1 MKIAGAQN
9 GPLAGLTIMRF
20 AHAFESGGGTE
31 RYLDDLDRTLL
42 EREAMTIVRV
52 HLTRKSPSGP
62 PIEEKIGLGALIKV
76 PLPILS
82 GDISSADSN
91 EHSARFWL
99 KKQLRNWILYNPLIW
114 RIYGAKWVSS
124 FQMQPQPGQA
134 IGSGPATA
142 EQLRTRGVDLVVLH
156 FFGGADADEVIK
168 EVQKC
173 GVPFCILNHY
183 SNDRLLHLSIRKHA
197 MLADAVAGVNGLS
210 VPRYIR
216 ENFTNL
222 SDGIDTSF
230 FRRANARPLASP
242 PRHQIILLPARVV
255 KEKGQMDLVRAVASL
270 HKSGFDCSIAFAGRV
285 DSSGFVEEL
294 RHEIARSGMND
305 RVYFLGVLNLDE
317 LRDWYAAS
325 AIMALPTYHHEGLPR
340 VVLEAQA
347 MELPVVA
354 YATGGVAD
362 GISTGHTGF
371 LVSTGDIRGLTDRL
385 RVLLSSSALRTSMG
399 TAGREAA
406 EARFSLGALADRHE
420 RFYRQVLAG

>member
-1 MKIAGAQN
+1 
-9 GPLAGLTIMRF
+9 MRF

-42 EREAMTIVRV
+42 EREALTIVRV
-52 HLTRKSPSGP
+52 HLTRNSPPSP
-62 PIEEKIGLGALIKV
+62 PTEEKMGLGILVKV
-76 PLPILS
+76 PLPIRAENS
-82 GDISSADSN
+82 SSADSN

-99 KKQLRNWILYNPLIW
+99 KKQLRNWILYNPFVW
-114 RIYGAKWVSS
+114 RIYGEKWMSS

-134 IGSGPATA
+134 LGSGPTTA

-156 FFGGADADEVIK
+156 FFGGADADEVVK
-168 EVQKC
+168 EIRKC

-210 VPRYIR
+210 VPKYLRGK
-216 ENFTNL
+216 FTNL
-222 SDGIDTSF
+222 SDGIDTLF
-230 FRRANARPLASP
+230 FRRENARPLVSP
-242 PRHQIILLPARVV
+242 PLYQIILLPARVV
-255 KEKGQMDLVRAVASL
+255 REKGQMDLVRAVASL
-270 HKSGFDCSIAFAGRV
+270 RKSGVDCSIAFAGRV

-294 RHEIARSGMND
+294 RHEIDCSGLKD
-305 RVYFLGVLNLDE
+305 RVHFLGVLDLDE
-317 LRDWYAAS
+317 LRNWYSAS

-362 GISTGHTGF
+362 GISSGRTGF
-371 LVSTGDIRGLTDRL
+371 LLPTGDINGLTERL
-385 RVLLSSSALRTSMG
+385 RELLSSSPLRVSMG
-399 TAGREAA
+399 AAGRRAA
-406 EARFSLGALADRHE
+406 ETRFSLGALADRHE
-420 RFYRQVLAG
+420 RFYRQILAG